1 MKKRRFRSPHP
12 GIKFKKRKC
21 SGGQFT
27 YTALWPDPDDHRMR
41 SVSLDSLGLTNEEQR
56 RAWAVNKSREIQ
68 QRRQELSGGA
78 PKRTSTEM
86 NAAIDRFLTE
96 KSLEIRPRTIE
107 IYGECIER
115 FRRWTEAA
123 GIRIAEHLAPHHLPM
138 LRTYL
143 LGLPKRFSKKGGKRG
158 QREDRT
164 ERRSPTSINRD
175 LRSIKTLLH
184 QWRRCDLTPLLNS
197 DHLADRLQYV
207 RESKNL
213 KTFLMQDGLAK
224 LLSACQRHDA
234 VMFDETRAEHA
245 GIAPVG
251 STPRYYEITPFTLTV
266 LLTGCRLGEV
276 RRLQWRHVVLE
287 QNYIALDDG
296 AGVKTGMGRRI
307 SLEETPLLAFMLS
320 AMKLRAGPTPY
331 VFGGPT
337 ELSEEVADNCRARLL
352 REFEAPHF
360 SWQMLRRTC
369 GTFLSC
375 ASGIKGAGSAWLSA
389 ARLGH
394 GIDVAQKHYLGVL
407 NNIPVEAKSL
417 EAAME
422 IENEMRAFIQRRF
435 GLTTALQQGTGKWAA
450 SS

>member
-21 SGGQFT
+21 TNGQFT
-27 YTALWPDPDDHRMR
+27 YTALWPDPDDLRMR

-56 RAWAVNKSREIQ
+56 RAWAINKSRETQ

-96 KSLEIRPRTIE
+96 KGLEIRPRTSE
-107 IYGECIER
+107 IYGECIAR
-115 FRRWTEAA
+115 FRRWAEAA
-123 GIRIAEHLAPHHLPM
+123 GIRVAEHLAPHHLPM

-143 LGLPKRFSKKGGKRG
+143 LGLPKRLSKKGGKRG
-158 QREDRT
+158 QRHEGA
-164 ERRSPTSINRD
+164 ERRSPISINRD
-175 LRSIKTLLH
+175 LRSIKTMLN
-184 QWRRCDLTPLLNS
+184 QWRRQDLTPLLNS
-197 DHLADRLQYV
+197 DHLKDRLQYV
-207 RESKNL
+207 KEHRNL

-224 LLSACQRHDA
+224 LFEACQRHDA

-245 GIAPVG
+245 GVAPVG
-251 STPRYYEITPFTLTV
+251 STPRYYEITPFVLTT

-276 RRLQWRHVVLE
+276 RRLQWRHVVLN

-307 SLEETPLLAFMLS
+307 SLDETPLLALMLS

-352 REFEAPHF
+352 RDFEAPHF

-369 GTFLSC
+369 GTFLTC
-375 ASGIKGAGSAWLSA
+375 APGIYGGASAFMSA
-389 ARLGH
+389 RRLGH
-394 GIDVAQKHYLGVL
+394 SVAVAEKHYLGMVTGIL
-407 NNIPVEAKSL
+407 PEARNL
-417 EAAME
+417 EAAMG
-422 IENEMRAFIQRRF
+422 IEALSKSVLKSIESRAK
-435 GLTTALQQGTGKWAA
+435 A
-450 SS
+450 